1 MNRYLPLLP
10 LAVAALLSAC
20 ASEPTATA
28 PAAAPAPA
36 PASAPTVP
44 AAEVAPGPSLRGEL
58 LGVAAGADVDLA
70 LLAIDLRGR
79 PSALLAQVQL
89 RGDGAPLPFRL
100 PLAANKQIQGQRI
113 ELRGRVSLSG
123 RLVQRLPP
131 RTIAELKD
139 QDLGSLQL
147 VPAP

>member
-28 PAAAPAPA
+28 PATAPA

-100 PLAANKQIQGQRI
+100 PLAANNQIQGQRI

>member
-20 ASEPTATA
+20 ASEPTTTA
-28 PAAAPAPA
+28 PATAPA

-58 LGVAAGADVDLA
+58 LGVSAGADVDLA

-100 PLAANKQIQGQRI
+100 PLGTNNQIQGQRI

>member
-1 MNRYLPLLP
+1 
-10 LAVAALLSAC
+10 
-20 ASEPTATA
+20 
-28 PAAAPAPA
+28 
-36 PASAPTVP
+36 
-44 AAEVAPGPSLRGEL
+44 
-58 LGVAAGADVDLA
+58 
-70 LLAIDLRGR
+70 
-79 PSALLAQVQL
+79 QL

-100 PLAANKQIQGQRI
+100 PLAANNQIQGQRI